1 MMEFEIERSEG
12 FALARLQGLAQ
23 LEGWQDILPR
33 LGQATAAAGDL
44 RLLIDLHG
52 LVGFLGTPER
62 RKVGE
67 LAAMHL
73 RHLRRVVI
81 FVPPQK
87 VSGVTEKAARGEGLD
102 LRVFA
107 DAQEARAWL
116 LAD

>member
-1 MMEFEIERSEG
+1 MMQFEIDRSEG

-23 LEGWQDILPR
+23 LEGWQEILPA
-33 LGQATAAAGDL
+33 LGEATAAALDSL
-44 RLLIDLHG
+44 LLIDLHG

-62 RKVGE
+62 RRVGE

-73 RHLRRVVI
+73 RRLRKVVI

-87 VSGVTEKAARGEGLD
+87 VSGVTEAAARRDGLN